1 MALHFVADLE
11 VYIGAIAQHRQVNLP
26 FVMPDDVLGAG
37 PLTWTVLDEEPQLLN
52 ILGSHSLGHGLPHG
66 DL

>member
-1 MALHFVADLE
+1 
-11 VYIGAIAQHRQVNLP
+11 
-26 FVMPDDVLGAG
+26 MPDDVLGAG

-52 ILGSHSLGHGLPHG
+52 ILGSHSLRHGLPHG